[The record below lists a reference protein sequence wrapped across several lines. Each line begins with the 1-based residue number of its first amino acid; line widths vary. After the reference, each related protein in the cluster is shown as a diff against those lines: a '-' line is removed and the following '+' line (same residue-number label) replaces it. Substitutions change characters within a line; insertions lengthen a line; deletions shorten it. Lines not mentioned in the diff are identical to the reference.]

1 MPGATV
7 EDLGAFSAF
16 TSCDPGA
23 AAATPAAETIVAAE
37 QLLAVR
43 GELTAEIAEQGVHE
57 DTARCSARL
66 LARDPALVN
75 ALLAAGDTLTPESQQ
90 QLAST
95 FAASESACAPIR
107 PPACTPERAPDR
119 STNV

>member
-7 EDLGAFSAF
+7 EDARTRFIAF

-23 AAATPAAETIVAAE
+23 AAATPAPETITAAE
-37 QLLAVR
+37 QLLALR

-66 LARDPALVN
+66 LARDPAS
-75 ALLAAGDTLTPESQQ
+75 G
-90 QLAST
+90 
-95 FAASESACAPIR
+95 
-107 PPACTPERAPDR
+107 ERAARGGRLAHTGVAAATRGRVRRKRESRVRADP
-119 STNV
+119 TAGLHA